1 MEATSE
7 VEEKPLAVSLDE
19 TPTKSSSAGAPSA
32 SSVDPSRFQ
41 PIEIKSGEE
50 GEETVFAEKAVLFT
64 NSEGKW
70 TSCGVG
76 EVKINVNAQGTAR
89 LIMRQEVT
97 LQLLLNA
104 RLYPE
109 MKPMPMQMAENA
121 VTFSCQNY
129 VDKAVESEKEETKNV
144 VDIFAIRFRTDAKTK
159 VQNFTEAIEKY
170 KNSSKSTE
178 TEAE

>member
-7 VEEKPLAVSLDE
+7 VEEKPLAVSPVE
-19 TPTKSSSAGAPSA
+19 TPTKSSLAGAPSA
-32 SSVDPSRFQ
+32 SSAEPSRFQ
-41 PIEIKSGEE
+41 PIETKSGEE
-50 GEETVFAEKAVLFT
+50 GEETVFAEKALLFT
-64 NSEGKW
+64 NTDSKW

-76 EVKINVNAQGTAR
+76 EMKINVNGQGIAR

-109 MKPMPMQMAENA
+109 MKPMPMPMAEDA
-121 VTFSCQNY
+121 VTFSCHNY
-129 VDKAVESEKEETKNV
+129 LDKVDEGEKETNV
-144 VDIFAIRFRTDAKTK
+144 VDIFAIRFKTDAKTK
-159 VQNFTEAIEKY
+159 VQSFMEAIEKH
-170 KNSSKSTE
+170 KASSRKTE